1 MVSCPRAVLRL
12 LPPLLLP
19 SRNRREAVFSCLRCL
34 RGAGA
39 PRRQPAPAARI
50 GSPVAAARRDPLQAG
65 AVPLSPM
72 RPPPTPGRVPPA
84 SPAMPGTLRVRFRR
98 SSSAALADCHR
109 RRCCRRRGGGDWR
122 GGNPNALPPAEPD
135 EPPIGSFALDH
146 LPPAQLDDFSRIG
159 RPPPVLPST
168 DSDTMA
174 ALNARKLRATERSG
188 IDQQQ
193 WYFGSILRDD
203 AAGLIANLAPGAFI
217 VRTSSQPNSFAL
229 TFKHKSGEI
238 QHGLLREVP
247 QGWSI
252 EGAPPYEATLEAL
265 LKTHNGLNYNLVP
278 QVRANY
284 AQKYGGGGG
293 VSNAPPPASLVA
305 QDEYPIPDNQLAA
318 AGAPP
323 PLTRRPSMTGGPSPR
338 GGLAL
343 SPAPLPR
350 ANSGASPARAG
361 GVALPPPLVSG
372 KSSPNLGAP
381 SPGSPQQPQV
391 RLCEICSVGRAVSR
405 VKVAGQSDLKLC
417 CSNCLDMHVVA
428 PMRAQLAERKMHV
441 ESIERQFGNKPK
453 DKVALH
459 QLMQLGLEI
468 AGLQEQLTAMQRK

>member
-1 MVSCPRAVLRL
+1 MLPS
-12 LPPLLLP
+12 LPP
-19 SRNRREAVFSCLRCL
+19 
-34 RGAGA
+34 GAA
-39 PRRQPAPAARI
+39 RRQPART
-50 GSPVAAARRDPLQAG
+50 GSPSQVRRDPLQTG

-72 RPPPTPGRVPPA
+72 RPPPTPGRAPA
-84 SPAMPGTLRVRFRR
+84 SPAMSPARAFVPPPQQQ
-98 SSSAALADCHR
+98 
-109 RRCCRRRGGGDWR
+109 RGGMALPPPIGGAGGNDWR

-146 LPPAQLDDFSRIG
+146 LPPAQMDDFSRTSG
-159 RPPPVLPST
+159 GAPPAATVPST

-174 ALNARKLRATERSG
+174 ALNARKLRATERAN

-203 AAGLIANLAPGAFI
+203 AAGVIANLAPGAFI

-238 QHGLLREVP
+238 QHGLLRELP

-252 EGAPPYEATLEAL
+252 EGAPPYEVTLEAL

-284 AQKYGGGGG
+284 AQKFGGAAPAPAP
-293 VSNAPPPASLVA
+293 VSTLVA
-305 QDEYPIPDNQLAA
+305 QDEYPVPDNQLAA
-318 AGAPP
+318 SGGAPP
-323 PLTRRPSMTGGPSPR
+323 PLMRRPSVTGTGAPPPR
-338 GGLAL
+338 GGLSL
-343 SPAPLPR
+343 SPAPIPR
-350 ANSGASPARAG
+350 SASSSTPQRGGA
-361 GVALPPPLVSG
+361 ALPPPLVSG
-372 KSSPNLGAP
+372 KSSPNLTGA
-381 SPGSPQQPQV
+381 GGPQQPSSS
-391 RLCEICSVGRAVSR
+391 RLCEICNQGRAVSR
-405 VKVAGQSDLKLC
+405 VKVAGQADLKLC
-417 CSNCLDMHVVA
+417 CSNCLDMHVAA

-468 AGLQEQLTAMQRK
+468 SNLQEQLNAIQRK

>member
-1 MVSCPRAVLRL
+1 
-12 LPPLLLP
+12 
-19 SRNRREAVFSCLRCL
+19 
-34 RGAGA
+34 
-39 PRRQPAPAARI
+39 
-50 GSPVAAARRDPLQAG
+50 
-65 AVPLSPM
+65 
-72 RPPPTPGRVPPA
+72 
-84 SPAMPGTLRVRFRR
+84 
-98 SSSAALADCHR
+98 
-109 RRCCRRRGGGDWR
+109 
-122 GGNPNALPPAEPD
+122 
-135 EPPIGSFALDH
+135 
-146 LPPAQLDDFSRIG
+146 
-159 RPPPVLPST
+159 
-168 DSDTMA
+168 
-174 ALNARKLRATERSG
+174 
-188 IDQQQ
+188 
-193 WYFGSILRDD
+193 
-203 AAGLIANLAPGAFI
+203 
-217 VRTSSQPNSFAL
+217 
-229 TFKHKSGEI
+229 
-238 QHGLLREVP
+238 
-247 QGWSI
+247 
-252 EGAPPYEATLEAL
+252 
-265 LKTHNGLNYNLVP
+265 
-278 QVRANY
+278 
-284 AQKYGGGGG
+284 
-293 VSNAPPPASLVA
+293 
-305 QDEYPIPDNQLAA
+305 
-318 AGAPP
+318 
-323 PLTRRPSMTGGPSPR
+323 MTGGPSPR